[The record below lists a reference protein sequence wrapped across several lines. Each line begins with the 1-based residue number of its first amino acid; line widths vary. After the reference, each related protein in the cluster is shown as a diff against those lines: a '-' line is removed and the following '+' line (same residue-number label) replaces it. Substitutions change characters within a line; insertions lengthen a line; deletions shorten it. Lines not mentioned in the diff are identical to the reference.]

1 MDGRGNFEW
10 ATGPDGGLLCVPDDK
25 LPKAIG
31 STKGYLATANADPLG
46 VSVDNDP
53 YSNNP
58 GGVPYLSYEWDDMG
72 FRIARIQEVL
82 DAKTANGGKV
92 TLADM
97 KALQADHVAI
107 VARPFVAFIH
117 ALIAVSS
124 PALND
129 PNVSDAAF
137 MLDQW
142 GMGPDPLDCP
152 TGLAAGSLDP
162 AAALNDSSA
171 TGSANSAA
179 CMLFHT
185 FLRRVLETTFTDE
198 EAVAGVGRSA
208 GNEVRALLT
217 LLSGQVPNPNN
228 VFCRDV
234 NSRGQT
240 VNNKTCV
247 TQVTDAL
254 GFAYAQLKGAYG
266 DVANWRWG
274 RVHTVSF
281 PFIVPGYPL
290 IDPGFRPG
298 PYARPGGAWTVD
310 VGAPTGRSSADLSFA
325 YRSGGNVRWVAA
337 MDGTAA
343 NTFMQLPGVESEEAF
358 PTNQPTMLTQWVLN
372 QYFNFPFQSSE
383 VTSTRSETFSP

>member
-1 MDGRGNFEW
+1 
-10 ATGPDGGLLCVPDDK
+10 
-25 LPKAIG
+25 
-31 STKGYLATANADPLG
+31 
-46 VSVDNDP
+46 
-53 YSNNP
+53 
-58 GGVPYLSYEWDDMG
+58 
-72 FRIARIQEVL
+72 
-82 DAKTANGGKV
+82 
-92 TLADM
+92 
-97 KALQADHVAI
+97 
-107 VARPFVAFIH
+107 
-117 ALIAVSS
+117 
-124 PALND
+124 
-129 PNVSDAAF
+129 
-137 MLDQW
+137 
-142 GMGPDPLDCP
+142 
-152 TGLAAGSLDP
+152 
-162 AAALNDSSA
+162 
-171 TGSANSAA
+171 
-179 CMLFHT
+179 MLFHT

-234 NSRGQT
+234 NARGQT

-254 GFAYAQLKGAYG
+254 GCAYAQLKGAYG

-274 RVHTVSF
+274 RVHTVELPLHRARLSADR
-281 PFIVPGYPL
+281 PRLPARARTRVPAARGRWTWAL
-290 IDPGFRPG
+290 RPAG
-298 PYARPGGAWTVD
+298 ARPTS
-310 VGAPTGRSSADLSFA
+310 RSPIARAGTSAGL
-325 YRSGGNVRWVAA
+325 AA